1 MTSAVYTVEIDIDRD
16 SAYGHAR
23 SDLTPY
29 VRALSW
35 NNGMGKGDQ
44 EVAAPARLTVSLD
57 NSSGAF
63 DPSRTSA
70 LYYGLLNKGTLV
82 RVRATYS
89 SSTYTLFVGKITG
102 ISAAAG
108 AYAHEASL
116 QITDLLNDLLD
127 AEYVPPLQTNVTTGA
142 VLGALFDR
150 GIIALAYTTD
160 YWILGQA
167 GYSELG
173 TSTILLG
180 GSSMIAFDPG
190 QTTLAY
196 AGDNAGTEHGISALG
211 YVRDIVAAECGGRF
225 FFNSRTGLFTFHGR
239 HYNVNYTPAFT
250 LTAADIDGVTYQ
262 AQEDIVNS
270 INVSFQPRSVG
281 TADSIVW
288 SLDAPIKLGPD
299 STKTFTA
306 RYRHPDNQSAHVGVI
321 NPLVPT
327 LGTDYQGFID
337 LTLIDISRDLIV
349 TVNWGGSS
357 AQVQLTNANAHYT
370 MSVRKLTLRGTP
382 ITSYA
387 KQTAA
392 VFDVDSYIA
401 YGIHEKNVTLRA
413 LDDEVLATD
422 YANNIIAQFRN
433 GVARAETLTVN
444 ANKSDARMTLAMSC
458 APGTVVT
465 VDDGES
471 EHNADYVIVGEA
483 HRVRAGGEHT
493 HDVTLTLKPL
503 ARAQY
508 WVLGRVGF
516 SELGTTTIL
525 AF

>member
-16 SAYGHAR
+16 SAYGHAQ

-29 VRALSW
+29 VTALSW
-35 NNGMGKGDQ
+35 NNGMTKWDQ
-44 EVAAPARLTVSLD
+44 EVAAPARLTVTLD
-57 NSSGAF
+57 NGSGAF
-63 DPSRTSA
+63 DTDRTSA
-70 LYYGLLNKGTLV
+70 LYYGLINKGTLV
-82 RVRATYS
+82 RVRATYAA
-89 SSTYTLFVGKITG
+89 STYTLFVGKITG
-102 ISAAAG
+102 INVDAG
-108 AYAHEASL
+108 VYTHEASL
-116 QITDLLNDLLD
+116 QVSDLLD
-127 AEYVPPLQTNVTTGA
+127 DLLDIEYVPPLQTNVTTGA

-150 GIIALAYTTD
+150 GIVALAYTTD

-173 TSTILLG
+173 TTTILLG
-180 GSSMIAFDPG
+180 GSSMVALDPG

-211 YVRDIVAAECGGRF
+211 YIRDIVAAECGGRF
-225 FFNSRTGLFTFHGR
+225 FFNSRTGLFTFQGR
-239 HYNVNYTPAFT
+239 HYNVNYTAAFT
-250 LTAADIDGVTYQ
+250 LTAADIDEVQYR

-433 GVARAETLTVN
+433 GVARAETLTFN
-444 ANKSDARMTLAMSC
+444 ANKSAARMALAMAC
-458 APGTVVT
+458 TPGTVIT
-465 VDDGES
+465 IADSSS